1 MSQRSAS
8 NPRTQKALKGESSA
22 GAAKRSV
29 ARAKPVREAAGT
41 VRPVSAK
48 SSKSGSRPS
57 SSEGMSKEEKRA
69 AKEVERQEEDQISSA
84 TDVVLKANE
93 EYRKRRRLWWVLI
106 AAGLVMTLISALMM
120 YVFSSDTTIGT
131 LGSQISI
138 VTLVLAYVGIIGA
151 FVWELVRVRPLR
163 NEAEK
168 QVRGLTARKRQKI
181 IDEDFR
187 EKAAKKGK

>member
-1 MSQRSAS
+1 
-8 NPRTQKALKGESSA
+8 
-22 GAAKRSV
+22 
-29 ARAKPVREAAGT
+29 AKPVREAAGT